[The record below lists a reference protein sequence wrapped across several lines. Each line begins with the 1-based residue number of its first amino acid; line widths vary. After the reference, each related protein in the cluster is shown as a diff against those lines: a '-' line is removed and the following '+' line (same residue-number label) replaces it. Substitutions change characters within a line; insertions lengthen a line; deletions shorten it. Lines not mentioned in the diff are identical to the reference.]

1 MRALLVVG
9 LILLILGIA
18 SFFVPI
24 SYRERH
30 GINAGPL
37 SVGVTTTE
45 RRTVPPVVS
54 ISLLV
59 VGASLM
65 VAGTRKRG

>member
-9 LILLILGIA
+9 VILLVLGIA

-30 GINAGPL
+30 GINAGPV

-45 RRTVPPVVS
+45 RRTAPPAVS
-54 ISLLV
+54 AALIVAGAVLMA
-59 VGASLM
+59 VGA
-65 VAGTRKRG
+65 RKRA